1 MPRGGAATLIFVRC
15 GAKVRPRW
23 GSGATKIDD
32 AVRVRTL
39 RAQKCGVRTERSAK
53 KAQASLTGCGKPVRD
68 ALA

>member
-1 MPRGGAATLIFVRC
+1 MPRGGAATSIFVRC

-39 RAQKCGVRTERSAK
+39 RVQECGARTARSAK
-53 KAQASLTGCGKPVRD
+53 KAQASLTGCEKPARD